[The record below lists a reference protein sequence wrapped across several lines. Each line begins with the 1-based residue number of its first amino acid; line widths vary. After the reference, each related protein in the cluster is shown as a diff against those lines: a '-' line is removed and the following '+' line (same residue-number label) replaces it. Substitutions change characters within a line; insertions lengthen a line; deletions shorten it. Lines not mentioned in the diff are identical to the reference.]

1 MTAKE
6 RLLDALITQLQ
17 THPRGLSAIELSDT
31 TGLDRSSVSRYL
43 NQLTREGIVLKQSG
57 KPVRFTTHQVA
68 SGGPGSATSNT
79 GGASG
84 ENFGSSVQR
93 GKASESEGKRSVDL
107 AFDRLVG
114 ASMSLS
120 MAVQQAKAAILYP
133 PRGLHT
139 LILGETGVGKS
150 LFAEMMFHFAQ
161 QVNMLPATAPFVRF
175 NCADYADNPQLLMSQ
190 IFGVKKGAFTG
201 ANEDRVGLLKK
212 ADGGM
217 LFLDEVHRL
226 TPQGQEMLFTY
237 MDKGTFRRMGDTE
250 SVVSSEVQLIAA
262 TTEDPA
268 SVLLKTFMRRIPMT
282 ITLPAL
288 RERELEERY
297 HLVAA
302 FLKEEATR
310 LQKSIYVN
318 RNSLASIL
326 LYECPNNIGQLKS
339 DLQLACAKAFLRFK
353 TMDEH
358 YILIQQGDL
367 PNHVKKGLMRLKD
380 TRDDIDRLLNPM
392 DELYRFG
399 LEQGERLDIGM
410 PDDNSVFYD
419 VIERKM
425 DKLKAQG
432 LEDERINEILNIDI
446 EEHFHSY
453 IGTLS
458 SRYQLGELMKVVDEE
473 VLRLTT
479 DLLKLATELLQRPF
493 DEKIFFGLGLHLQ
506 GSIER
511 IRKGIRIY
519 HPKLNYVRVTYE
531 EEFIVAMKLAKLI
544 DERMAIET
552 PLDEIG
558 YLTMFLASDRIE
570 ELAGDEDLV
579 GILAIMH
586 GHATASSMVQVVNSL
601 LGTEHAKALDMPLTM
616 SAEHMYTVAKDEI
629 MRLDKG
635 KGVLLLVDMG
645 SLTNFGDMVREETGI
660 MVHTLDNASTPLVL
674 EACRKAVLG
683 RDIVEIYK
691 SLKGDIK
698 EQQAQSLGQ
707 VKKRIIIT
715 ACFTGEGA
723 SKTLKDIVKKRLGK
737 DSDIEVKTLNVLN
750 KKDFIDALSMYAQ
763 SYRILCVIS
772 TVQLDAQGYH
782 LIPAIDFMSGR
793 ADAIFEEVIHSE
805 DVFDKVVETVSQHI
819 EGVDAFSLVGDIRQV
834 VDQIERTLSVK
845 VSADV
850 KIGILLHTAFMI
862 NRLRIGDE
870 QLAFDQLPQ
879 FLKRYGKEMV
889 LVQEA
894 VNHLEKQYGVYIGEH
909 EQAYLL
915 RMFVE
920 NAEAGA

>member
-6 RLLDALITQLQ
+6 RILDALVTMLKE
-17 THPRGLSAIELSDT
+17 HPRGLSALELAT
-31 TGLDRSSVSRYL
+31 TLALDRSSISRYL
-43 NQLTREGIVLKQSG
+43 NQLSREGIIEKRSG
-57 KPVRFTTHQVA
+57 KPVRFMVA
-68 SGGPGSATSNT
+68 NANANAGQGV
-79 GGASG
+79 
-84 ENFGSSVQR
+84 EVGSSAKVPVSQ
-93 GKASESEGKRSVDL
+93 GVVD
-107 AFDRLVG
+107 AFERLVG
-114 ASMSLS
+114 AGMSLS

-150 LFAEMMFHFAQ
+150 LFAETMFQFAL
-161 QVNMLPATAPFVRF
+161 QVQMLPAHAPFIRF
-175 NCADYADNPQLLMSQ
+175 NCADYADNPQLLMGQ

-201 ANEDRVGLLKK
+201 ANEDRVGLLKR

-226 TPQGQEMLFTY
+226 SPQGQEMLFTY
-237 MDKGTFRRMGDTE
+237 MDKGSFRRMGDTE
-250 SVVSSEVQLIAA
+250 SMVQSEVQLIAA
-262 TTEDPA
+262 TTEDPG

-288 RERELEERY
+288 REREMEERY

-318 RNSLASIL
+318 RNSLASII
-326 LYECPNNIGQLKS
+326 LYDCANNIGQLKS

-399 LEQGERLDIGM
+399 LDQGERLEIAM
-410 PDDNSVFYD
+410 PDDNAIFYD

-432 LEDERINEILNIDI
+432 LEDDRINEILNIDI

-453 IGTLS
+453 IGKFS
-458 SRYQLGELMKVVDEE
+458 SRYQLGELMKVVDEDI
-473 VLRLTT
+473 LRLTT
-479 DLLKLATELLQRPF
+479 DILKIASEVLKKPF

-506 GSIER
+506 GSIDR
-511 IRKGIRIY
+511 IKKGIRIY
-519 HPKLNYVRVTYE
+519 HPKLNYVRVSYE
-531 EEFIVAMKLAKLI
+531 EEFIVAMKLAKVI
-544 DERMAIET
+544 DDRMGIET

-558 YLTMFLASDRIE
+558 YLTMFLASDRIDEASGE
-570 ELAGDEDLV
+570 EALV

-601 LGTEHAKALDMPLTM
+601 LGTDHAKALDMPLNM
-616 SAEHMYTVAKDEI
+616 SAESMYAIAKDEI
-629 MRLDKG
+629 GRLDQG

-645 SLTNFGDMVREETGI
+645 SLTNFGDMVREETGQ
-660 MVHTLDNASTPLVL
+660 MVYTLDMASTALVL

-683 RDIVEIYK
+683 RDIIEIYK
-691 SLKGDIK
+691 SLKGDLK
-698 EQQAQSLGQ
+698 AQQPSGKGVA
-707 VKKRIIIT
+707 KKRIIIT

-723 SKTLKDIVKKRLGK
+723 SKTLKDIVVKRLGQ

-750 KKDFIDALSMYAQ
+750 KKDFSDALKMYAQ
-763 SYRILCVIS
+763 SYRVLCVIS
-772 TVQLDAQGYH
+772 TVQLEAEGFY

-793 ADAIFEEVIHSE
+793 AEDAFNALIHSE

-819 EGVDAFSLVGDIRQV
+819 EGVDAFELVADIRQA
-834 VDQIERTLSVK
+834 VDQIEKTLNLKVSSDVK
-845 VSADV
+845 V
-850 KIGILLHTAFMI
+850 GILLHTAFMI
-862 NRLRIGDE
+862 NRLKIGDE
-870 QLAFDQLPQ
+870 QLAFDQLPL
-879 FLKRYGKEMV
+879 FLKRYNQEMV

-894 VNHLEKQYGVYIGEH
+894 MNHLEKQYHVYIGEH

-920 NAEAGA
+920 NAQDASDV